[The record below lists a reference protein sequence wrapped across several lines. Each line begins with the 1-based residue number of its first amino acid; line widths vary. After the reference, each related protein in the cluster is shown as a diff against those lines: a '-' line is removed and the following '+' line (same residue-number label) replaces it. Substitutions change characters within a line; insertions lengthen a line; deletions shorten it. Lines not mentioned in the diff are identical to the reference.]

1 MIAEIILP
9 DFLRE
14 HADVEDFRGFGNVAY
29 ATIVVK
35 NINVVVVDVVH
46 VFLYFIHAHQVANIS
61 RIDACLGDNFCF
73 ECINSFFRN
82 GRTAKT
88 NGRKAS
94 LARYRVSSLAICCML
109 L

>member
-46 VFLYFIHAHQVANIS
+46 VFLYFIHAHQVANIPCESAQAVLPAWADSLSCS
-61 RIDACLGDNFCF
+61 RL
-73 ECINSFFRN
+73 NSFYR
-82 GRTAKT
+82 R
-88 NGRKAS
+88 AS
-94 LARYRVSSLAICCML
+94 LFSQL